1 MYDEKEPVVLP
12 FAADRKDAV
21 VQCVTYAAVF
31 AGLGA
36 LLVWAMAWKDYSAA
50 KMAPILAIFL
60 AVSLATWLPMLLRCV
75 AKLHL
80 EPEGVRITAWGLT
93 LRRYPLGKIR
103 FISAMECSGKNR
115 TTTRSQILLCAH
127 TYEELTKKGGWRDGS
142 SRKPKTEFAR
152 NALYRFQNAYYVRE
166 LNLTKDILWLDW
178 SPDRIRLI
186 RWLYPDAQWM
196 DFSLDHVFEK
206 QMND

>member
-1 MYDEKEPVVLP
+1 MYDEKEAVVLP
-12 FAADRKDAV
+12 FAEDRKDAA
-21 VQCVTYAAVF
+21 VQCISYAVVF
-31 AGLGA
+31 GGLLGF
-36 LLVWAMAWKDYSAA
+36 LIWLMISKGYSFA
-50 KMAPILAIFL
+50 KMLPITLIFL

-80 EPEGVRITAWGLT
+80 EPDGVGITVGGLS
-93 LRRYPLGKIR
+93 LRRFPLGKIR

-115 TTTRSQILLCAH
+115 TTTRSQVLLCAH
-127 TYEELTKKGGWRDGS
+127 TYEELAKKGGWRDGS